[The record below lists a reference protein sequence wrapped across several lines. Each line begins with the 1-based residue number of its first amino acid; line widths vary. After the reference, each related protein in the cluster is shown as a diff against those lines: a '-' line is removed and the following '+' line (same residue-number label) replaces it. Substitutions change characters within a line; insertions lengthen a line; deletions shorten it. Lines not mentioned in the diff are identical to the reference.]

1 MEIFGYSISRK
12 EPARTEKSIV
22 PPSEDGAVDSF
33 KASGYYG
40 TYLDLDGG
48 AKTEAEL
55 IKKYRDLSMN
65 ADVDMAIEDI
75 VNAGVASFENDEPV
89 KLNLQDVVVSDKI
102 KKLIEQEF
110 KFISRKLNFRNKAHD
125 YFRRWYV
132 DGRLYFHKVID
143 TANPK
148 QGITDIRY
156 IDPRKIRKI
165 RDVQKEKDPKTGVDF
180 IKKVEEYYIF
190 NDKGVGTLRN
200 VTIPNQGLRIS
211 KDAIAFCPSGLV
223 DMDTNMVLSYLH
235 KAIKPANQLRM
246 MENALVIY
254 RLARAPER
262 RIFYID
268 VGNLP
273 KIKAEQYLKDIMN
286 RYRNKLVY
294 DADSGELRDDKK
306 YMSMLEDFWLPRRE
320 GGKGT
325 QIETLPGGNNLGEI
339 ADIQYFQRKLY
350 EALNVPVSRLE
361 QQSGLNFGRAAEITR
376 DELKFAKFVN
386 KLQNKFA
393 TLFTDI
399 LKTQLLLKNIITEQD
414 WEDIRYDIKFNFE
427 QDAYYAES
435 KQQEMLRSRAEIL
448 AQLDPY
454 VDKYFS
460 KEYLQTQVL
469 HFSEDEIARM
479 ETQIKENPGIIPIE
493 NTPPGESV

>member
-75 VNAGVASFENDEPV
+75 VNAGVANFENDEPV

-165 RDVQKEKDPKTGVDF
+165 RDVQKEKDPKTGVEF
-180 IKKVEEYYIF
+180 IKKVDEYYVF
-190 NDKGVGTLRN
+190 NDKGLGTLRN
-200 VTIPNQGLRIS
+200 VTIPTQGLRIS

-361 QQSGLNFGRAAEITR
+361 QQSGLNFGRAAEISR
-376 DELKFAKFVN
+376 DELKFAKFIN

-414 WEDIRYDIKFNFE
+414 WEDIRYDIKFDFE

-435 KQQEMLRSRAEIL
+435 KQQEMIRSRAEIL

-460 KEYLQTQVL
+460 KE
-469 HFSEDEIARM
+469 
-479 ETQIKENPGIIPIE
+479 
-493 NTPPGESV
+493 

>member
-1 MEIFGYSISRK
+1 
-12 EPARTEKSIV
+12 
-22 PPSEDGAVDSF
+22 
-33 KASGYYG
+33 
-40 TYLDLDGG
+40 
-48 AKTEAEL
+48 
-55 IKKYRDLSMN
+55 
-65 ADVDMAIEDI
+65 
-75 VNAGVASFENDEPV
+75 
-89 KLNLQDVVVSDKI
+89 
-102 KKLIEQEF
+102 
-110 KFISRKLNFRNKAHD
+110 
-125 YFRRWYV
+125 
-132 DGRLYFHKVID
+132 
-143 TANPK
+143 
-148 QGITDIRY
+148 
-156 IDPRKIRKI
+156 
-165 RDVQKEKDPKTGVDF
+165 
-180 IKKVEEYYIF
+180 
-190 NDKGVGTLRN
+190 
-200 VTIPNQGLRIS
+200 
-211 KDAIAFCPSGLV
+211 
-223 DMDTNMVLSYLH
+223 MVLSYLH

-306 YMSMLEDFWLPRRE
+306 FMSMLEAFWLPRRE

-339 ADIQYFQRKLY
+339 ADIEYFQRKLY

-361 QQSGLNFGRAAEITR
+361 QQSGLNFGRAAEISR

-393 TLFTDI
+393 TLFLDL

-414 WEDIRYDIKFNFE
+414 WEDIRYDIKFTFE

-435 KQQEMLRSRAEIL
+435 KRQEMIRSRAEIL

-460 KEYLQTQVL
+460 KEYLQTQVMQ
-469 HFSEDEIARM
+469 FTENEIAEM
-479 ETQIKENPGIIPIE
+479 EKQIKENPGIIPIE

>member
-75 VNAGVASFENDEPV
+75 INAGIASFESDDPV
-89 KLNLQDVVVSDKI
+89 KLNLQDVAVSDKI
-102 KKLIEQEF
+102 KKIIEQEF
-110 KFISRKLNFRNKAHD
+110 KFINRKLNFRNKAHD

-180 IKKVEEYYIF
+180 IKRVDEYYLF
-190 NDKGVGTLRN
+190 NDKGLGTLRN
-200 VTIPNQGLRIS
+200 VTIPTQGLRIS

-306 YMSMLEDFWLPRRE
+306 FPDTYVLTTGSEIVERYLQDDLE
-320 GGKGT
+320 
-325 QIETLPGGNNLGEI
+325 ETL
-339 ADIQYFQRKLY
+339 K
-350 EALNVPVSRLE
+350 
-361 QQSGLNFGRAAEITR
+361 
-376 DELKFAKFVN
+376 
-386 KLQNKFA
+386 
-393 TLFTDI
+393 
-399 LKTQLLLKNIITEQD
+399 
-414 WEDIRYDIKFNFE
+414 
-427 QDAYYAES
+427 
-435 KQQEMLRSRAEIL
+435 
-448 AQLDPY
+448 
-454 VDKYFS
+454 VDKEFNQGS
-460 KEYLQTQVL
+460 FLL
-469 HFSEDEIARM
+469 AAM
-479 ETQIKENPGIIPIE
+479 IPTTYE
-493 NTPPGESV
+493 RVSTMG